1 MIKLYNLIMDS
12 KRNPLSYIPDTNTR
26 HLVMQLLAW
35 MWCIIFSAAVG
46 SFVVFGISLVAH
58 VLLIS
63 GIVIT
68 MSTFSVA
75 KRATRGNTQYRGSE

>member
-1 MIKLYNLIMDS
+1 MIFQI
-12 KRNPLSYIPDTNTR
+12 
-26 HLVMQLLAW
+26 LAW

-75 KRATRGNTQYRGSE
+75 KRATRGNTEYRGSE